1 MNNLLKLQ
9 VLFTT
14 LIDSNKDE
22 VLCKIPNVKLL
33 EDIIKNGLQYS
44 TQDYAI
50 AYIDSFPT
58 FDQYDV
64 SYVEWV
70 RIKDIEKKQRN
81 GKDQWNVKVEVNE
94 EFESDTFEVEFGLDE
109 KMDTE
114 VPKYIVF
121 SDGRIN

>member
-1 MNNLLKLQ
+1 MKNLLKLQ

-22 VLCKIPNVKLL
+22 VLCKIPNVELI
-33 EDIIKNGLQYS
+33 EDLIKNGLQSS

-58 FDQYDV
+58 FDQYAV
-64 SYVEWV
+64 SYIEWV
-70 RIKDIEKKQRN
+70 EINDIEKKQLN
-81 GKDQWNVKVEVNE
+81 GEDQWDVKVEVIE
-94 EFESDTFEVEFGLDE
+94 EFESDSFDVEFGLDQ

-114 VPKYIVF
+114 VPKYVVF
-121 SDGRIN
+121 SDGSIN